1 MFDHIFI
8 LVNRFRTDIDCH
20 CRNFIQIDKFV
31 PYSKLFNS
39 RLRII
44 R

>member
-20 CRNFIQIDKFV
+20 CRNFIQIDKF
-31 PYSKLFNS
+31 
-39 RLRII
+39 I
-44 R
+44 RNFLTLVYELDI